1 MLDLCAAP
9 GGKATILAAT
19 GAMTVA
25 ADLRVNRA
33 GLVVENAERLGARRR
48 RSSSP
53 TARIRRSPPAR
64 SIACSSTLPAPA
76 SACSGAAPDA
86 RWRIASDDVD
96 ELAGLQQRL
105 IDEAA
110 ALVRPGGYLVY
121 SVCTLTAAESI
132 DHRFPEG
139 WTAEPA
145 PGSPWRPY
153 GDGARLLPQDADT
166 DGMVVLRYRR
176 PA

>member
-1 MLDLCAAP
+1 
-9 GGKATILAAT
+9 
-19 GAMTVA
+19 MTVA

-33 GLVVENAERLGARRR
+33 GLVVENAERLGARVSVVVADGTHSPFTAGAFDRVLVDAPCSGLGVLRR
-48 RSSSP
+48 R
-53 TARIRRSPPAR
+53 A
-64 SIACSSTLPAPA
+64 
-76 SACSGAAPDA
+76 DA

-110 ALVRPGGYLVY
+110 TLVRPGGYLVY

-145 PGSPWRPY
+145 PGQSMAPVR
-153 GDGARLLPQDADT
+153 
-166 DGMVVLRYRR
+166 
-176 PA
+176 